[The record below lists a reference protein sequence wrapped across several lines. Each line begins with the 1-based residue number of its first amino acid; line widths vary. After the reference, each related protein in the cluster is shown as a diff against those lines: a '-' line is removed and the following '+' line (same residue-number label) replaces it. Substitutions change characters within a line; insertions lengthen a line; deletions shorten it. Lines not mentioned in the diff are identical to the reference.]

1 MELDNSEL
9 DLREDAKS
17 CVSTLESE
25 DMLAPLE
32 ASGQGQSE
40 QSLVSHWISPTPGQR
55 RMQFGQR
62 CGQERMQFGQSTF
75 TPSMGVSPSILVT
88 HDCAG
93 CGTRRQQCDGQYGY
107 GLAEEDVAVDC
118 AWERDGRRKKA
129 IVNIKR
135 KAIRDF

>member
-1 MELDNSEL
+1 MELDWAEL
-9 DLREDAKS
+9 DSREDEKS

-25 DMLAPLE
+25 DILAPLE

-40 QSLVSHWISPTPGQR
+40 QSLVSHWISPTPGHI

-62 CGQERMQFGQSTF
+62 FGQERMQFGQSTF
-75 TPSMGVSPSILVT
+75 TPSMGVSLSILVT

-107 GLAEEDVAVDC
+107 RGSEEVVETDC
-118 AWERDGRRKKA
+118 AWAEDGKKMMEKITNARSGRDA
-129 IVNIKR
+129 V
-135 KAIRDF
+135 